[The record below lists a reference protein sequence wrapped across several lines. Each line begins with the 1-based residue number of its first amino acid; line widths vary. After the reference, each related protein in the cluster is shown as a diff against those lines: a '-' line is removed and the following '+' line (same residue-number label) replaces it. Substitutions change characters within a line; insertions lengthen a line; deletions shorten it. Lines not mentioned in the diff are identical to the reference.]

1 MKPLKEC
8 RVLVTATSYGKNDPT
23 LFSHLED
30 HVGEVIYNTSGKP
43 LDSRQLQAL
52 LPDIDGYIAGLD
64 CIDRQAIQSA
74 DILQVIARYG
84 VGVDSVDLAAARER
98 GIIVTNTPGA
108 NSVSVAELAVGLML
122 ALARNLVSAT
132 QATKAGQWPRLNGV
146 SLEGKTVGILGF
158 GSIGRNVA
166 KRLCG
171 FDCIILAYD
180 PILPEGPGEYG
191 TQLVS
196 QDEVIRQ
203 ADFLTLHCPVVENNR
218 GMVNDNFIARM
229 KSGAYLINTARGEL
243 VDEEALLR
251 ALLQGRLSGAALDV
265 FARQP
270 PDPGSPLLALPQ
282 LIATPHTGA
291 HSDSATNGMGWG
303 ALVNCLAVLQGQEPL
318 NRVA

>member
-30 HVGEVIYNTSGKP
+30 RVAEVVYNTTGTP
-43 LDSRQLQAL
+43 LDSKQLQAL
-52 LPDIDGYIAGLD
+52 RPGVDGYIAGLD
-64 CIDRQAIQSA
+64 CIDRQAVQPA
-74 DILQVIARYG
+74 DILRVIARYG
-84 VGVDSVDLAAARER
+84 VGVDSVDLAAAEEK

-108 NSVSVAELAVGLML
+108 NSVSVAELAVGMML
-122 ALARNLVSAT
+122 ALARSLVTAT

-146 SLEGKTVGILGF
+146 SIEGKTVGILGF
-158 GSIGRNVA
+158 GSIGKNVA

-171 FDCIILAYD
+171 FDCAILAYD
-180 PILPEGPGEYG
+180 PLLAEGPGDYG
-191 TQLVS
+191 AQLVS
-196 QDEVIRQ
+196 QNEVIGQ
-203 ADFLTLHCPVVENNR
+203 ADFLTLHCPLVENNR
-218 GMVNDNFIARM
+218 GMVNDDFIARM
-229 KSGAYLINTARGEL
+229 KPGAFLINTGRGEL
-243 VDEEALLR
+243 VNEDALLR
-251 ALLQGRLSGAALDV
+251 ALQQGRLSGAALDV

-291 HSDSATNGMGWG
+291 QSDSATNGMGWG